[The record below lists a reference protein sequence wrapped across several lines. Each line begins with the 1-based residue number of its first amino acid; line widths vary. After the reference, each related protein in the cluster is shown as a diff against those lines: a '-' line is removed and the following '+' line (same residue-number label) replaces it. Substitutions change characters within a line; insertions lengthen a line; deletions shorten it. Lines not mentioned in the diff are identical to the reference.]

1 MMHIDYK
8 DRESPDK
15 VPVRIHEWS
24 KHIDSGDWMEISVLD
39 KILDEGRN
47 RISLND
53 DFKDRPIRIFFMTD
67 DDFEI
72 TLEFWGE
79 RIETDDEFDYRQQ
92 ELAMTS
98 QAKKITELANL
109 REKAAGHGFDLVKKT
124 ENI

>member
-1 MMHIDYK
+1 MYIDYK

-15 VPVRIHEWS
+15 VPVRSHEWS
-24 KHIDSGDWMEISVLD
+24 SHIDSGDWWDITD
-39 KILDEGRN
+39 FDAILEFGRD
-47 RISLND
+47 RILMND

-79 RIETDDEFDYRQQ
+79 RIETDDEFEKRQMG
-92 ELAMTS
+92 LDMTR
-98 QAKKITELANL
+98 QARKITKLANL
-109 REKAAGHGFDLVKKT
+109 RDMAEEQGFDLVKKT